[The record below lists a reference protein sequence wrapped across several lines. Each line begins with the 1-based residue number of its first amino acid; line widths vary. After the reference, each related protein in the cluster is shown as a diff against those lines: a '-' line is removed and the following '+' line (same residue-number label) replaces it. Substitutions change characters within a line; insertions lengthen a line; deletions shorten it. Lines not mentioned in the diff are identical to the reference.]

1 MLVVTEHDELTHTV
15 IGCAMRV
22 HSALGNGFPEVIQ
35 SALAIEF
42 RQTGLPFVRE
52 AHLPVYYLGTQ
63 IGARRVDFLVA
74 DKVLVELKAVVILG
88 PDTFAQIINYLKA
101 YNLKVGLLLSFGQ
114 ASLIHRRFLR
124 TSPNPGAQNP
134 PQPRAQRRGCN
145 K

>member
-1 MLVVTEHDELTHTV
+1 MTHTV

-22 HSALGNGFPEVIQ
+22 HSALGNRFPEVIYQ
-35 SALAIEF
+35 SALALEF

-74 DKVLVELKAVVILG
+74 DKMLVELKAVVILG

-101 YNLKVGLLLSFGQ
+101 YNLEVGLLLNFGQ

-134 PQPRAQRRGCN
+134 PQPSPEPSGAAATDN
-145 K
+145 S